1 MGHSE
6 QVGGYT
12 LVVVDRDH
20 MQSQVLYLPQ
30 DPVHVLLLY
39 TSLVFLAHMPLYSI
53 HYAMP

>member
-12 LVVVDRDH
+12 LVVVDGDH